1 MLDSDERPPQEQTL
15 ARVHGG
21 NIQQVLLEFDLRD
34 VQLLDFSSN
43 VNPSGLPLRAAE
55 RIARDAA
62 NLALLQRY
70 PDVRALELRQV
81 LSAKHRIG
89 EDCIVIGAGAAELIA
104 ASIRALRARACLC
117 PIPAFGEY
125 RFACIASGCAFNTF
139 QLEPEE
145 DFHLDIDKVCRA
157 LAHRACDVLIINN
170 PHNPS
175 GLLLPPD
182 FVWRIIDAAQRANTA
197 VLLDEAFV
205 DYCPS
210 ASLTRQAAETPSVI
224 ALRSLTKFYGC
235 PGLRVG
241 YAVAMPSLAA
251 SITAQLQP
259 WPVTVLAL
267 NAATEALRDGEFEV
281 TSVESNE
288 RERSRVAENLRNLEF
303 RVYPSAA
310 NFLFVQVP
318 AVRLSATQIWTSL
331 ITDYSIHL
339 RNCDSFEGLPVGQYL
354 RAAIRSS
361 AENDRLVEALRHVL
375 ERRK

>member
-1 MLDSDERPPQEQTL
+1 MTKETPLQDQTPT
-15 ARVHGG
+15 RDHGG
-21 NIQQVLLEFDLRD
+21 NTQQVLVEFGLRD
-34 VQLLDFSSN
+34 VQLVDFSSN
-43 VNPSGLPLRAAE
+43 VNPSGLPPRAAE
-55 RIARDAA
+55 RIAQDAA

-70 PDVRALELRQV
+70 PDVRALELRQT
-81 LSAKHRIG
+81 LSAKQRIG

-117 PIPAFGEY
+117 PIPAFSEY
-125 RFACIASGCAFNTF
+125 RFACTASGCAFDTL
-139 QLEPEE
+139 QLESEE
-145 DFHLDIDKVCRA
+145 DFCLDVSKVCRV
-157 LAHRACDVLIINN
+157 LADEAYNLLILNN

-175 GLLLPPD
+175 GALLPPD
-182 FVWRIIDAAQRANTA
+182 LVLRIIDAAQRVNTS
-197 VLLDEAFV
+197 VILDEAFV

-210 ASLTRQAAETPSVI
+210 ASLTRKAAETPSVI
-224 ALRSLTKFYGC
+224 ALRSLTMFYGC

-241 YAVAMPSLAA
+241 YAVATPSLAA

-267 NAATEALRDGEFEV
+267 NAATEALRDAEFEV
-281 TSVESNE
+281 ASVESNE
-288 RERSRVAENLRNLEF
+288 RERSRVAENLRNLGF

-318 AVRLSATQIWTSL
+318 AARLSATQIWTSL
-331 ITDYSIHL
+331 ISDYSIHL
-339 RNCDSFEGLPVGQYL
+339 RNCDSFEGLAVGQYL

-361 AENDRLVEALRHVL
+361 AENDRLVEALRDVL